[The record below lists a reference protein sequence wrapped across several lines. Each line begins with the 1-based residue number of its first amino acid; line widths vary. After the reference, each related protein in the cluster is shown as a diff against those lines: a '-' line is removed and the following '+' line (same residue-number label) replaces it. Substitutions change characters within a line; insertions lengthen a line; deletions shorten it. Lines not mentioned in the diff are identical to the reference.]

1 MRFIPMINK
10 EFWKG
15 KKVFVT
21 GHTGFKG
28 SWLCLWLHSL
38 GAKITGY
45 SLNPPSNPNLF
56 DLCKI
61 NEITNTVIGDIRN
74 YPLLNSAI
82 SDFDPDM
89 IIHLAAQPLV
99 RESYSN
105 PIETYETNVLGTVN
119 VFEAVR
125 SLSTKSDKKRAIV
138 NVTSDKCYENKEW
151 LWGYRE
157 DDKLGGYD
165 PYSNSKACSEL
176 VTSCYLQS
184 FFYPNNPYSITLAS
198 ARAGNVIGGGD
209 FAADRLIPDC
219 VRSCLNKTEIIIRN
233 PYSLRPWQHVLEPL
247 GGYLLLAEKLYND
260 GVVYQGGW
268 NFGPSEKDALS
279 VKTIVDIF
287 IKKWGEP
294 ANIKIEGDNVT
305 HEAKI
310 LKLDCSKAKQL
321 LGWEPCWDIREAIDK
336 VVSWTKAY
344 NTNQDLKKVCI
355 GQIEEYELKLRM
367 GTKR

>member
-1 MRFIPMINK
+1 MLNK
-10 EFWKG
+10 KFWNE

-28 SWLCLWLHSL
+28 SWLCLWLHYL
-38 GAKITGY
+38 GANITGY
-45 SLNPPSNPNLF
+45 SLSPPTNPNLF

-61 NEITNTVIGDIRN
+61 NDITNTVIGDIRN
-74 YPLLNSAI
+74 YTLLNNVI
-82 SDFDPDM
+82 SDFDPDI

-125 SLSTKSDKKRAIV
+125 ALSTKSNKKRVIV

-157 DDKLGGYD
+157 DDKLGGFD

-184 FFYPNNPYSITLAS
+184 FFYRNNQYGIALAS

-209 FAADRLIPDC
+209 FAKDRLLPDC
-219 VRSCLNKTEIIIRN
+219 VRSCLDKTEIIIRN
-233 PYSLRPWQHVLEPL
+233 PNSLRPWQHVLEPL
-247 GGYLLLAEKLYND
+247 SGYLLLAEKLYND
-260 GVVYQGGW
+260 GYLYQGSW
-268 NFGPSEKDALS
+268 NFGPSEKDTLT
-279 VKTIVDIF
+279 VNTIVDIF
-287 IKKWGEP
+287 LKQWGES
-294 ANIKIEGDNVT
+294 AYIKIEGENAT

-321 LGWEPCWDIREAIDK
+321 LGWEQRWDIDEAINK
-336 VVSWTKAY
+336 VVLWTRAFINKQ
-344 NTNQDLKKVCI
+344 NLKKVCLE
-355 GQIEEYELKLRM
+355 QIEEFELKS
-367 GTKR
+367 KQ